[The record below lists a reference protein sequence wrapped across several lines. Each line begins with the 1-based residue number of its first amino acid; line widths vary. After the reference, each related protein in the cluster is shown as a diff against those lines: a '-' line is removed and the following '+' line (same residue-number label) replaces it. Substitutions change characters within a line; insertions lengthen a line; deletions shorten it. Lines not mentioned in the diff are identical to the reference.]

1 MDDGLSRFIDA
12 QEATYGRALAEIQ
25 SGEKTTH
32 WMWFVFPQ
40 IDGLG
45 SSPVAKRFAIS
56 DKEEADSYVKHPIL
70 GYRLRQCCE
79 SLLDL
84 QGVTAQDIFGPTD
97 ALKLRSSMTLFSRV
111 AASDHLFSAVIEK
124 YYGGIADQKT
134 LALLADPD

>member
-84 QGVTAQDIFGPTD
+84 QGVSARDIFGPTD